1 MKLLNVIE
9 SFCKTKLR
17 QSVNVNSSDSGTLSN
32 KSTIQSVPQPQRVH
46 DNDHANAQNDKYINK
61 YLNKLVEDK
70 M

>member
-1 MKLLNVIE
+1 MIE

-17 QSVNVNSSDSGTLSN
+17 QSVNVNANSNESGTLSN
-32 KSTIQSVPQPQRVH
+32 KSTVHSVPQPQRVH
-46 DNDHANAQNDKYINK
+46 DADHASASAQNDKYINK